1 MKKKILRDPE
11 TGEIVGATRA
21 PFLKA
26 KLESKYGKESASSD
40 DSYKLQLQQLVDE
53 GWEVASEGPSGAQL
67 KKVKKVRII
76 TMLCIAVVV
85 PAFLFSEYEI
95 GVVALVLGGLN
106 HFLTKEQKKFLPK

>member
-53 GWEVASEGPSGAQL
+53 GWEVASEGPSVAQL
-67 KKVKKVRII
+67 KKLKK
-76 TMLCIAVVV
+76 L
-85 PAFLFSEYEI
+85 
-95 GVVALVLGGLN
+95 
-106 HFLTKEQKKFLPK
+106 KKLE